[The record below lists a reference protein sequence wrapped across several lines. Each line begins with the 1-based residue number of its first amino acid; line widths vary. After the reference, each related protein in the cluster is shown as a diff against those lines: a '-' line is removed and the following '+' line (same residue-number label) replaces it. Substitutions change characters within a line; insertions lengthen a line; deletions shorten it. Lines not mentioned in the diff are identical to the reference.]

1 MARTAKYD
9 WPDDQKLQALLDE
22 HGTAETARLVGCPPS
37 SLSNRIRRRGL
48 KGAKQRR
55 KPDAANAN
63 GTPDAVKPNLEPDQA
78 PVNGTPDAAKGN
90 GKADKTKAT
99 ENPDATGPSA
109 EPVREKRNPS
119 EGPTRTRMRETF
131 EYLGSADYRVRRE
144 TRNPA
149 ANGKP
154 DETSAREKPETGPT
168 EKSVHEKRKPSE
180 ESIPTRVEDPL
191 ERLGSADYRVRRK
204 PENPAEVKAGSGKD
218 DTADQ
223 RSKGRSADE
232 RQRENQA
239 ARVETSGVA
248 AFPVQASAQR
258 VSRPKRRG
266 PALLRRVARLPRR
279 VPPTIWR
286 SLAVLALAA
295 VAGIAAFISVS
306 NDPKTY
312 ERETSFAVRPSSDV
326 PPAAVNDVLG
336 TLAQPDSAITE
347 TIVNMLGSPR
357 LRDFAAQSAGVPAT
371 SVGASGA
378 EYVWS
383 ATRRAGSTIIDVR
396 LTGPDDDKLLAM
408 QTAAAPE
415 AARLVEES
423 YSPYRLE
430 TLSAP
435 SPPVQVGP
443 KVARTVG
450 LAVLLGTLLG
460 ITLVLVERRLR
471 SSLPQRE
478 GPARA
483 PAERGEPWEH

>member
-1 MARTAKYD
+1 MARSAKYD
-9 WPDDQKLQALLDE
+9 WPDDETLQALLDE
-22 HGTAETARLVGCPPS
+22 YGTAETAGLIGCPPS

-48 KGAKQRR
+48 RGRNQRR
-55 KPDAANAN
+55 KED
-63 GTPDAVKPNLEPDQA
+63 L
-78 PVNGTPDAAKGN
+78 AK
-90 GKADKTKAT
+90 
-99 ENPDATGPSA
+99 
-109 EPVREKRNPS
+109 
-119 EGPTRTRMRETF
+119 
-131 EYLGSADYRVRRE
+131 
-144 TRNPA
+144 

-154 DETSAREKPETGPT
+154 DPTKANGKPDMTTPNQKPDVPEPSDESAREKRTSSEGP
-168 EKSVHEKRKPSE
+168 VRPRKREPIE
-180 ESIPTRVEDPL
+180 H
-191 ERLGSADYRVRRK
+191 LGSADYRVRRK
-204 PENPAEVKAGSGKD
+204 PETFAAVKTGGESDSFA
-218 DTADQ
+218 Q
-223 RSKGRSADE
+223 
-232 RQRENQA
+232 
-239 ARVETSGVA
+239 
-248 AFPVQASAQR
+248 PSAQGA
-258 VSRPKRRG
+258 SRPKWRG
-266 PALLRRVARLPRR
+266 LALLRRVPGPSRL
-279 VPPTIWR
+279 VPSAIWR
-286 SLAVLALAA
+286 SIAVLALAA

-326 PPAAVNDVLG
+326 PPDAVNDVLG

-357 LRDFAAQSAGVPAT
+357 LRNFAAQSAGVPES
-371 SVGASGA
+371 SVGGSGA

-383 ATRRAGSTIIDVR
+383 ATRRTGSTIIDIR

-408 QTAAAPE
+408 QTAAGPE

-430 TLSAP
+430 PLSAP

-443 KVARTVG
+443 KTARTVG
-450 LAVLLGTLLG
+450 LALLLGALLG